1 MRSGVRDGWHGAS
14 AEVFCVPAM
23 ALSKG
28 SLCLKGSDFPV
39 EESCSLVWTVSF
51 TKPQRVFQA
60 PFFLEA
66 PLCIASVCVYVG
78 GGGAAPPLGVAL
90 TAPFSTSPPSPLH
103 FCGVETNQASDN
115 QVSL

>member
-60 PFFLEA
+60 PFFLEV

-78 GGGAAPPLGVAL
+78 GGADCSL
-90 TAPFSTSPPSPLH
+90 FYQSPLPPP
-103 FCGVETNQASDN
+103 F
-115 QVSL
+115 LWR